1 MATYGCSR
9 RGGRVVV
16 IKYGIDI
23 PVDTIQLNLKRIINQ
38 VYKLLPTREEGGDW
52 IKPLST
58 LMEELTGMSYLVEVI
73 DFFPLLCKM
82 EGLRTLTHEEDF
94 TLFRRT
100 VFECLNLLNE
110 VSQDVSRQP

>member
-1 MATYGCSR
+1 M
-9 RGGRVVV
+9 V

-23 PVDTIQLNLKRIINQ
+23 PVETIQFNLKRLVNQ
-38 VYKLLPTREEGGDW
+38 VYKLLPVREEGGDW

-58 LMEELTGMSYLVEVI
+58 ILEELTGMSYLVETI
-73 DFFPLLCKM
+73 DFFPLLCKL
-82 EGLRTLTHEEDF
+82 EGLASLTHEDDF

-110 VSQDVSRQP
+110 VSQDVER